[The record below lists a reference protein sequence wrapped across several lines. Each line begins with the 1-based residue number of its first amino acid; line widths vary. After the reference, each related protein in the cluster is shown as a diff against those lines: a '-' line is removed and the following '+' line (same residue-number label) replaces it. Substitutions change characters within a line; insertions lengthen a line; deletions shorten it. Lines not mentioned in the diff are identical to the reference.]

1 MSSAGESFDAVVLGG
16 GVVGCATA
24 FHLTRLGCR
33 RVLLLDRGQIAGG
46 TTAQSSGILRTYYSV
61 RPNVAVARAAL
72 TMFQGFREL
81 LGDDD
86 AECGHVRTGYLAV
99 APEGPMERALRE
111 TVAAQQALGIAARI
125 VTPGEARA
133 IHPWLDLDGIAVCAH
148 EAEAGFADP
157 YMTATSFAAT
167 ARRGGATIRQGVRAT
182 GLLREGGRVTGV
194 RTEAG
199 DIATRVVVSTLN
211 VWSPLL
217 RGWLG
222 GLDIPCVASRH
233 LVASFAADA
242 PYTHEFPVLKDFASP
257 LMLYSRPHAGA
268 EILVGTG
275 DAGDEVT
282 DPDGGTGDIPL
293 DWVAEVGEQLARRLP
308 RFGEHGRFANAWSG
322 LYDTTPD
329 WNPVLGSLPGVEGL
343 LVAFGFS
350 GHGFKLSP
358 MVGRLLAQAA
368 LGLEPDLPL
377 HPYRATRFAEGD
389 LLVGAYG
396 AGAVS

>member
-1 MSSAGESFDAVVLGG
+1 VSESFDAVVLGG

-24 FHLTRLGCR
+24 FHLARLGA
-33 RVLLLDRGQIAGG
+33 RVALLERGEIAGG

-72 TMFQGFREL
+72 AMFQDFPAL
-81 LGDDD
+81 LEDEE
-86 AECGHVRTGYLAV
+86 AACGYVRTGYLAV
-99 APEGPMERALRE
+99 APEGPMADALRA
-111 TVAAQQALGIAARI
+111 TVAAQQALGIAARL
-125 VTPGEARA
+125 VSHAEALA
-133 IHPWLDLDGIAVCAH
+133 IHPWLNLDDVALCAH

-157 YMTATSFAAT
+157 YMTATSFARA
-167 ARRGGATIRQGVRAT
+167 ARRRGTAVRPNTPVRA
-182 GLLREGGRVTGV
+182 LLREGNRVVGV
-194 RTEAG
+194 RTDAG
-199 DIATRVVVSTLN
+199 DVAAGVVVSTLS

-222 GLDIPCVASRH
+222 GAEIPCHASRH

-242 PYTHEFPVLKDFASP
+242 PYTRDFPVLKDFASP

-268 EILVGTG
+268 EILVGSG
-275 DAGDEVT
+275 DAGDAVA
-282 DPDGGTGDIPL
+282 DPDSGTGDIPME
-293 DWVAEVGEQLARRLP
+293 WVAEVGEQLAHRLP
-308 RFGEHGRFANAWSG
+308 RFAEHGRFATAWAG

-329 WNPVLGSLPGVEGL
+329 WNPVLGPLPGVEGL
-343 LVAFGFS
+343 HVAFGFS

-358 MVGRLLAQAA
+358 MVGRMLAQAA
-368 LGLEPDLPL
+368 LGMEPDLPL
-377 HPYRATRFAEGD
+377 RPYRATRFSEGE